1 MARRKPM
8 KKKKIE
14 NWKKELEIREEYER
28 KGYIWT
34 PSGAVIISCC
44 PIETIIY
51 HFKRK
56 EELRK
61 LIYDQKKR
69 YLTEKNSN

>member
-1 MARRKPM
+1 M
-8 KKKKIE
+8 KKEKGIK
-14 NWKKELEIREEYER
+14 NWEKELEIREEYEA

-61 LIYDQKKR
+61 LIYDPKTK
-69 YLTEKNSN
+69 END